1 MMEVLI
7 VIAKK
12 LDSVLGINL
21 QNEQL
26 QFVEESSSNL
36 YKKNEH
42 SYSSNEIHNHKQQN
56 QIREALMKG
65 YVEMSHINLAISKEC
80 EHVEYEAQHT
90 VERLVSGG

>member
-12 LDSVLGINL
+12 LDNL
-21 QNEQL
+21 LETAHQQTSL
-26 QFVEESSSNL
+26 QFVSEMTSNL
-36 YKKNEH
+36 YTQEVVFT
-42 SYSSNEIHNHKQQN
+42 SNEFHTKGQQN

-80 EHVEYEAQHT
+80 ELVEYEAQHT